1 MLTYSALRYFAIG
14 MVITQGRWSGRLCKT
29 DDREAFG
36 TESKIN
42 VSNLLLTGKASIR
55 VTQCRRP
62 GLVVVFDF
70 MYRSDLGRIDLCM
83 IVSIWV
89 VLNHATITR
98 QLPSP
103 RNLLIQGSCA
113 TVRRDRSQS
122 SNKAL
127 FTKPLPRTSNIFKLR
142 LYLQTFLLNPTDRR
156 VAGNKY
162 KPSTETTPTFVSS
175 LATKLGLYSGTPH
188 KTQCPDSASAYT
200 GRPLHTARLKI

>member
-1 MLTYSALRYFAIG
+1 MYDCINLSSTQSRDD
-14 MVITQGRWSGRLCKT
+14 ITPAPAPPC
-29 DDREAFG
+29 
-36 TESKIN
+36 
-42 VSNLLLTGKASIR
+42 
-55 VTQCRRP
+55 
-62 GLVVVFDF
+62 
-70 MYRSDLGRIDLCM
+70 
-83 IVSIWV
+83 
-89 VLNHATITR
+89 
-98 QLPSP
+98 
-103 RNLLIQGSCA
+103 NLLIQGSCA

-200 GRPLHTARLKI
+200 GRPLQKWFCSVGIRLSPKRGNTLVNRGSIYCWKLNCCNYNVSPSKPERPESQHAKRRAA